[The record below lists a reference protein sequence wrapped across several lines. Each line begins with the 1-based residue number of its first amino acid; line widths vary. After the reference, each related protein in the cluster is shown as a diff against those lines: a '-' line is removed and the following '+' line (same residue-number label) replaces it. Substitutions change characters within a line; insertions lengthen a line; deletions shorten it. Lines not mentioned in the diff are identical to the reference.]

1 MTETERRDWDEYRS
15 TGDVVARNRLV
26 ERHLGLVHHFARR
39 MRPRTAG
46 TVELSDLVSAGAVGL
61 LQAVSSYDPDHGSR
75 FSTFAASRIRGAM
88 LDEMRRRDVAPRSV
102 RKKQR
107 ELERARDRLAVRLDR
122 RPRTSEVAAAL
133 GVDPQQLWRWE
144 WDVARSRR
152 VSLSE
157 LRPTAPARTAGS
169 APEPGQHM
177 DVEDRLALEG
187 EVQRLRAELDRLPDR
202 ERLVVEL
209 YDLKSWTLREIGEQ
223 LGVTESRVSQI
234 RSRALSRLRDRMQDI
249 REAA

>member
-1 MTETERRDWDEYRS
+1 MTATERRDWDEYRS

-46 TVELSDLVSAGAVGL
+46 TVDLGDLVSAGAVGL
-61 LQAVSSYDPDHGSR
+61 LQAVSSYDPDHGST

-107 ELERARDRLAVRLDR
+107 ELQRARERLAVTLDR
-122 RPRTSEVAAAL
+122 KPRPQELADEL
-133 GVDPQQLWRWE
+133 GVEPQDLWRWE

-157 LRPTAPARTAGS
+157 LRPAPSPGLRGTR
-169 APEPGQHM
+169 EPSRPM
-177 DVEDRLALEG
+177 DVEHRLSLEA
-187 EVQRLRAELDRLPDR
+187 EIARLQVELDRLPER
-202 ERLVVEL
+202 ERLVIRL
-209 YDLKSWTLREIGEQ
+209 YDLESLTLREIGER

-234 RSRALSRLRDRMQDI
+234 RSRALSRLRERMRDVK
-249 REAA
+249 EAA